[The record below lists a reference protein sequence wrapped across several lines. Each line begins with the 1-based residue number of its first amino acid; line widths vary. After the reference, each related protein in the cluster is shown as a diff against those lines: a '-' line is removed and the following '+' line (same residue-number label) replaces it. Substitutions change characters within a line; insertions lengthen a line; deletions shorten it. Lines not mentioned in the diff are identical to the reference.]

1 MTKSNLVRFVSIVFS
16 ICRRTPSLLD
26 GVVRTSRRT
35 FSVTISPRRGLLLTI
50 HGRRLPVK
58 KGTVVGVLVANIGLE
73 ASDQL
78 EVMRLHVDA
87 ALEALVD
94 DEIQNGAGQV
104 AELCASMLLAGGKR
118 LRPLLI
124 LLAHE
129 IAGGEDVEE
138 VMPLALAFEMI
149 HTATLVHDDINDE
162 ASLRRG
168 VETIHTRAGL
178 AKAVIAGDWLF
189 VQGFGLGGRYDE
201 NIVRLMA
208 KCCADIAVAEF
219 HQLDHVLNLATSPED
234 YLSIVRGKTAGPFA
248 AGCHGAGLVAGLTD
262 QQAAGLG
269 RFGMELGIAFQLVD
283 DLLDLRGD
291 ERMGKPRGADVL
303 EGKMTLPLIHALTLS
318 HGKERQRL
326 AQLIESFSDE
336 HFEEL
341 MQLLDRSS
349 SLTYAEILVKTHL
362 ERAVLELDAFP
373 ESQAKSLM
381 LHITGYVME
390 RHM

>member
-1 MTKSNLVRFVSIVFS
+1 MKSNLLRFVSIVFS
-16 ICRRTPSLLD
+16 ICRRTPSLFD

-35 FSVTISPRRGLLLTI
+35 FSVIISPRRGLLLTLQ
-50 HGRRLPVK
+50 GRRLPVK

-87 ALEALVD
+87 ALEALVE
-94 DEIQNGAGQV
+94 DEIEHGAGEV

-162 ASLRRG
+162 AGLRRG

-201 NIVRLMA
+201 HIVRLMA

-234 YLSIVRGKTAGPFA
+234 YLAIVRGKTAGPFA
-248 AGCHGAGLVAGLTD
+248 AGCQAAGLVAGLTAE
-262 QQAAGLG
+262 QAAGLG

-326 AQLIESFSDE
+326 ATLIESFSDE
-336 HFEEL
+336 HFDEL
-341 MQLLDRSS
+341 MQLLDRSD
-349 SLTYAEILVKTHL
+349 SLSYAGILVKTHL

-381 LHITGYVME
+381 LHITGYVMK
-390 RHM
+390 RHT

>member
-1 MTKSNLVRFVSIVFS
+1 MAS
-16 ICRRTPSLLD
+16 
-26 GVVRTSRRT
+26 
-35 FSVTISPRRGLLLTI
+35 
-50 HGRRLPVK
+50 
-58 KGTVVGVLVANIGLE
+58 IGLE

-248 AGCHGAGLVAGLTD
+248 AGCHAAGLVAGLTE

-326 AQLIESFSDE
+326 AQLIESFSDK

-381 LHITGYVME
+381 LHITDYVMQ
-390 RHM
+390 RHV

>member
-1 MTKSNLVRFVSIVFS
+1 MAS
-16 ICRRTPSLLD
+16 
-26 GVVRTSRRT
+26 
-35 FSVTISPRRGLLLTI
+35 
-50 HGRRLPVK
+50 
-58 KGTVVGVLVANIGLE
+58 IGLE

-189 VQGFGLGGRYDE
+189 VQGFGLGGRYRKE
-201 NIVRLMA
+201 
-208 KCCADIAVAEF
+208 
-219 HQLDHVLNLATSPED
+219 SGED
-234 YLSIVRGKTAGPFA
+234 LEIGEEESGDSCV
-248 AGCHGAGLVAGLTD
+248 
-262 QQAAGLG
+262 
-269 RFGMELGIAFQLVD
+269 
-283 DLLDLRGD
+283 LDLRSLESDAKVWYAQTIRRIEERTGLNINSEVIPVYSSVAFTLGGAPID
-291 ERMGKPRGADVL
+291 ENGRVTFFGN
-303 EGKMTLPLIHALTLS
+303 
-318 HGKERQRL
+318 
-326 AQLIESFSDE
+326 
-336 HFEEL
+336 
-341 MQLLDRSS
+341 
-349 SLTYAEILVKTHL
+349 
-362 ERAVLELDAFP
+362 
-373 ESQAKSLM
+373 
-381 LHITGYVME
+381 
-390 RHM
+390 

>member
-1 MTKSNLVRFVSIVFS
+1 
-16 ICRRTPSLLD
+16 
-26 GVVRTSRRT
+26 
-35 FSVTISPRRGLLLTI
+35 
-50 HGRRLPVK
+50 
-58 KGTVVGVLVANIGLE
+58 VASIGLE

-219 HQLDHVLNLATSPED
+219 HQLDHVLNLATTPED

-248 AGCHGAGLVAGLTD
+248 AGCHAAGLVAGLTE

-326 AQLIESFSDE
+326 AQLIESFSDK

-381 LHITGYVME
+381 LHITDYVMQ
-390 RHM
+390 RHV

>member
-1 MTKSNLVRFVSIVFS
+1 
-16 ICRRTPSLLD
+16 
-26 GVVRTSRRT
+26 
-35 FSVTISPRRGLLLTI
+35 
-50 HGRRLPVK
+50 
-58 KGTVVGVLVANIGLE
+58 
-73 ASDQL
+73 
-78 EVMRLHVDA
+78 MRLHVDA

-248 AGCHGAGLVAGLTD
+248 AGCHAAGLVAGLTE

-336 HFEEL
+336 HFDEL
-341 MQLLDRSS
+341 MQLLHRSS

-381 LHITGYVME
+381 LHIAGYVMK

>member
-1 MTKSNLVRFVSIVFS
+1 MAS
-16 ICRRTPSLLD
+16 
-26 GVVRTSRRT
+26 
-35 FSVTISPRRGLLLTI
+35 
-50 HGRRLPVK
+50 
-58 KGTVVGVLVANIGLE
+58 IGLV

-248 AGCHGAGLVAGLTD
+248 AGCHAAGLVAGLTE

-381 LHITGYVME
+381 LHITDYVMQ
-390 RHM
+390 RHV

>member
-1 MTKSNLVRFVSIVFS
+1 MAS
-16 ICRRTPSLLD
+16 
-26 GVVRTSRRT
+26 
-35 FSVTISPRRGLLLTI
+35 
-50 HGRRLPVK
+50 
-58 KGTVVGVLVANIGLE
+58 IGLE

-248 AGCHGAGLVAGLTD
+248 AGCHAAGLVAGLTE

-381 LHITGYVME
+381 LHITAYVMQ
-390 RHM
+390 RHV

>member
-1 MTKSNLVRFVSIVFS
+1 MAS
-16 ICRRTPSLLD
+16 
-26 GVVRTSRRT
+26 
-35 FSVTISPRRGLLLTI
+35 
-50 HGRRLPVK
+50 
-58 KGTVVGVLVANIGLE
+58 IGLE

-124 LLAHE
+124 LLAYE

-248 AGCHGAGLVAGLTD
+248 AGCHAAGLVAGLTE

-326 AQLIESFSDE
+326 AQLIESFSDK

-381 LHITGYVME
+381 LHITDYVMQ
-390 RHM
+390 RHV